1 MTSLRYGS
9 APARRARIL
18 ELVVEQGFCSTAE
31 LTIGL
36 GVSDMTIRR
45 DANRL
50 AEEGHVRVVHG
61 GVSSLPPAALEGSG
75 DFESRA
81 RRMASAK
88 KSVGLHAAALV
99 RAGETIAIDAGTT
112 LNAMARALPLNLAY
126 TVVSNS
132 VAVIQAMLDRPA
144 ARLVCLGGEM
154 QHATQS
160 VSGPATM
167 ASIANLH
174 VDTLFLAASGVTPR
188 GIFCGNDFDAVTKR
202 ALVGIADR
210 VVLVVD
216 SSKFRT
222 TAMVRVCGLDA
233 IDLVIIDD
241 KIDSEHELL
250 LLNHGIEV
258 MKAHADRLASV
269 DQTANQLSDDT
280 GHPIRSVSAT
290 WPDPMGLDDKHAA
303 SVAAHDSRRET

>member
-18 ELVVEQGFCSTAE
+18 ELVVEQGFCSTTE
-31 LTIGL
+31 LRIEL

-45 DANRL
+45 DTNRL
-50 AEEGHVRVVHG
+50 AEEGRVRIFHG
-61 GVSSLPPAALEGSG
+61 GISSLPPSALEGSG

-88 KSVGLHAAALV
+88 KSVGVHAASLV
-99 RAGETIAIDAGTT
+99 GAGETIAIDAGST
-112 LNAMARALPLNLAY
+112 LNAMARALPLDLAF

-132 VAVIQAMLDRPA
+132 VAVVQAMLDRPA
-144 ARLVCLGGEM
+144 TRLVCLGGEL

-160 VSGPATM
+160 FSGAATL

-174 VDTLFLAASGVTPR
+174 VHTLFLAASSVTPR

-241 KIDSEHELL
+241 NIDSEHESLL
-250 LLNHGIEV
+250 LDHGIEV
-258 MKAHADRLASV
+258 MKMHADRLVPV
-269 DQTANQLSDDT
+269 DRTADHLSIDM
-280 GHPIRSVSAT
+280 R
-290 WPDPMGLDDKHAA
+290 
-303 SVAAHDSRRET
+303 